1 MDKVGPEAVVK
12 LTHKLGVK
20 SEIPTQASIALG
32 AVDITVERY
41 GCSIWYICQ
50 SRCLYQATVLT
61 RIEDKSGVI
70 IYEPIP
76 ESHDVLNK
84 DIAFAIIKLL
94 EGVTEGGSGK
104 IKN

>member
-1 MDKVGPEAVVK
+1 VFIQNP
-12 LTHKLGVK
+12 
-20 SEIPTQASIALG
+20 SS
-32 AVDITVERY
+32 Y
-41 GCSIWYICQ
+41 
-50 SRCLYQATVLT
+50 

-94 EGVTEGGSGK
+94 EVTEEVLETD
-104 IKN
+104 

>member
-1 MDKVGPEAVVK
+1 
-12 LTHKLGVK
+12 VK
-20 SEIPTQASIALG
+20 SEIPIQPSIALG
-32 AVDITVERY
+32 AVDYSRGY
-41 GCSIWYICQ
+41 GCGVRHICANQ
-50 SRCLYQATVLT
+50 GVYTKPQFLS

-94 EGVTEGGSGK
+94 EGVTEEALETD
-104 IKN
+104 

>member
-1 MDKVGPEAVVK
+1 LRRTAK
-12 LTHKLGVK
+12 
-20 SEIPTQASIALG
+20 
-32 AVDITVERY
+32 
-41 GCSIWYICQ
+41 
-50 SRCLYQATVLT
+50 SRCLYKTAVLS

-94 EGVTEGGSGK
+94 EGVTEGGSGNRLRTDGGGYGYDRLGYPYK
-104 IKN
+104 FTNPIAGKREQRKPV

>member
-1 MDKVGPEAVVK
+1 MV
-12 LTHKLGVK
+12 
-20 SEIPTQASIALG
+20 
-32 AVDITVERY
+32 
-41 GCSIWYICQ
+41 Q

-61 RIEDKSGVI
+61 RIEDKGGVI

-94 EGVTEGGSGK
+94 S
-104 IKN
+104 